1 MAAHCPIH
9 MVAGIPFQEA
19 RVQEAGEDAA
29 NGSVAAASSPHWTSC
44 VPLHPLRQP
53 AHYLFVLPAML
64 VVLVLWMA
72 LGTEDVASPA
82 QRILPWLLACLGAG
96 LALLYHQIRT
106 LCLLL
111 VVAVVFALLH
121 RDVGGY
127 LRSGHVDAWTPL
139 RFHAVSAWVP
149 LLFAGL
155 ALWPERG
162 RRRQDLLLRSV
173 VCGTALV
180 IFLLLA
186 AQQPQGMHDLLSS
199 RHWAWIPADWNA
211 LAQLPA
217 LLFLLAAAALGW
229 QAWRHPRPLHTAM
242 LLALLCLWW
251 MLPRIFL
258 QPVLLAAL
266 SSAALLLMLGAML
279 QESFHMAFRD
289 ELTGLPGRRAFNET
303 LQRAR
308 GTYSIAMVDVDH
320 FKSFNDTHGHDTGD
334 DVLRLVGSRLARV
347 GDGGR
352 AFRYG
357 GEEFAVVFLDRPATA
372 CIEAVEALR
381 QSIEDTRMQLR
392 DRSTRSRDDEA
403 GRQQRGRGGT
413 GQVVQVTVSIGLADS
428 RVDPRPTA
436 VVKAAD
442 QALYMA
448 KDGGRNQVRAHGG
461 QRLLA
466 ASSA

>member
-1 MAAHCPIH
+1 MSWFGVTLFTWMSPRTQD
-9 MVAGIPFQEA
+9 AGTH
-19 RVQEAGEDAA
+19 AA
-29 NGSVAAASSPHWTSC
+29 NGSAAAASSPRWNSC
-44 VPLHPLRQP
+44 LPLHPLRQP
-53 AHYLFVLPAML
+53 AHYLFVLPA
-64 VVLVLWMA
+64 VLVAVVVWTA
-72 LGTEDVASPA
+72 LDTADVASPA
-82 QRILPWLLACLGAG
+82 QRVLPWLLACLGAG
-96 LALLYHQIRT
+96 LALLYHQVRT

-111 VVAVVFALLH
+111 VVAVMFALLH
-121 RDVGGY
+121 QDVAGY
-127 LRSGHVDAWTPL
+127 LRSGHVAALTPL
-139 RFHAVSAWVP
+139 RFHAISAWLP

-162 RRRQDLLLRSV
+162 RRRQDLLLRGIAS
-173 VCGTALV
+173 GTALM

-186 AQQPQGMHDLLSS
+186 AQQPRGMHDLLSN

-217 LLFLLAAAALGW
+217 VLLLLATAALGW

-251 MLPRIFL
+251 MLPRVFL
-258 QPVLLAAL
+258 HPVLLPAL

-334 DVLRLVGSRLARV
+334 DVLRLVASRLAKV

-357 GEEFAVVFLDRPATA
+357 GEEFAVVFLDRPAAA
-372 CIEAVEALR
+372 CMDAVEALR
-381 QSIEDTRMQLR
+381 QSIEETRMQLR

-403 GRQQRGRGGT
+403 GRQQRGRGGS

-428 RVDPRPTA
+428 HVDPRPMA

-442 QALYMA
+442 QALYVA
-448 KDGGRNQVRAHGG
+448 KDGGRNQVHAHAG
-461 QRLLA
+461 QRVLA
-466 ASSA
+466 MRGG

>member
-1 MAAHCPIH
+1 M
-9 MVAGIPFQEA
+9 
-19 RVQEAGEDAA
+19 
-29 NGSVAAASSPHWTSC
+29 
-44 VPLHPLRQP
+44 PLHPLRQP
-53 AHYLFVLPAML
+53 AHYLFVLPAVL
-64 VVLVLWMA
+64 VALVLWAA
-72 LGTEDVASPA
+72 LGNEDVASPA
-82 QRILPWLLACLGAG
+82 QRVLPWLLASLGAG
-96 LALLYHQIRT
+96 LALLYHQVRT

-121 RDVGGY
+121 QDVAGY
-127 LRSGHVDAWTPL
+127 LRSGHLTALTPL
-139 RFHAVSAWVP
+139 RFHAISAWLPV
-149 LLFAGL
+149 LFAGL

-162 RRRQDLLLRSV
+162 RRRHDLLLRGIAS
-173 VCGTALV
+173 GSALL

-186 AQQPQGMHDLLSS
+186 LQQPRGMHDLLSN
-199 RHWAWIPADWNA
+199 RHWSWIPADWNA
-211 LAQLPA
+211 LAQVPA
-217 LLFLLAAAALGW
+217 LLFLTAASALGW
-229 QAWRHPRPLHTAM
+229 LAWRHPRPLHTAL

-251 MLPRIFL
+251 MLPRVFL
-258 QPVLLAAL
+258 QPVLLPAL

-334 DVLRLVGSRLARV
+334 DVLRLVASRLARV

-357 GEEFAVVFLDRPATA
+357 GEEFAVVFLDRPAAA
-372 CIEAVEALR
+372 CVDAVEALR

-392 DRSTRSRDDEA
+392 DRGTRSRDDET
-403 GRQQRGRGGT
+403 GRQQRGRGGS

-428 RVDPRPTA
+428 RVDPRPMA
-436 VVKAAD
+436 VIKAAD
-442 QALYMA
+442 QALYAA
-448 KDGGRNQVRAHGG
+448 KDGGRNQVRAQGS
-461 QRLLA
+461 QRVLA
-466 ASSA
+466 VRSG

>member
-1 MAAHCPIH
+1 M
-9 MVAGIPFQEA
+9 
-19 RVQEAGEDAA
+19 
-29 NGSVAAASSPHWTSC
+29 
-44 VPLHPLRQP
+44 PLHPLRQP
-53 AHYLFVLPAML
+53 AHYLFVLPA
-64 VVLVLWMA
+64 VLVAVMLWAA
-72 LGTEDVASPA
+72 LGNEDVASPA

-96 LALLYHQIRT
+96 LALLYHQVRT

-111 VVAVVFALLH
+111 VVAVMFALLH
-121 RDVGGY
+121 QDVGGY
-127 LRSGHVDAWTPL
+127 LHSGHVTALTPL
-139 RFHAVSAWVP
+139 RFHAISAWLP

-162 RRRQDLLLRSV
+162 RRRHDLLLRSV
-173 VCGTALV
+173 ASGTALM

-186 AQQPQGMHDLLSS
+186 TQQPRGMHDLLSN
-199 RHWAWIPADWNA
+199 RHWSWIPADWNA

-217 LLFLLAAAALGW
+217 LLFLLATAALGW

-251 MLPRIFL
+251 MLPRVFL
-258 QPVLLAAL
+258 QPVLLPAL
-266 SSAALLLMLGAML
+266 ASAALLLMLGAML

-334 DVLRLVGSRLARV
+334 DVLRLVASRLGRV

-357 GEEFAVVFLDRPATA
+357 GEEFAVVFLDRPAAA
-372 CIEAVEALR
+372 CVDAVEALR
-381 QSIEDTRMQLR
+381 QTIEDTRMQLR
-392 DRSTRSRDDEA
+392 DRSTRSRDDET
-403 GRQQRGRGGT
+403 GRRQRGRGGS
-413 GQVVQVTVSIGLADS
+413 GQTVQVTVSIGLADS
-428 RVDPRPTA
+428 RVDERPAA
-436 VVKAAD
+436 VIKAAD
-442 QALYMA
+442 QALYAA
-448 KDGGRNQVRAHGG
+448 KDGGRNQVRAHAG
-461 QRLLA
+461 QRVLA
-466 ASSA
+466 ARGG

>member
-1 MAAHCPIH
+1 M
-9 MVAGIPFQEA
+9 
-19 RVQEAGEDAA
+19 
-29 NGSVAAASSPHWTSC
+29 
-44 VPLHPLRQP
+44 PLHPLRQP
-53 AHYLFVLPAML
+53 AHYLFVLPA
-64 VVLVLWMA
+64 VLVALLLWTA
-72 LGTEDVASPA
+72 LGNEDVASPA
-82 QRILPWLLACLGAG
+82 QRILPWLLASLGAG
-96 LALLYHQIRT
+96 LALLYHQVRA
-106 LCLLL
+106 LCPLLL
-111 VVAVVFALLH
+111 VAAVFALLH
-121 RDVGGY
+121 QDVGGY
-127 LRSGHVDAWTPL
+127 LRSGHVTALTPL
-139 RFHAVSAWVP
+139 RFHAISAWLP

-162 RRRQDLLLRSV
+162 RRRQDLLLRGV
-173 VCGTALV
+173 VCGLALAV
-180 IFLLLA
+180 FLLLA
-186 AQQPQGMHDLLSS
+186 AQQPGGMHGLLSD
-199 RHWAWIPADWNA
+199 RHWRWIPAEWNA
-211 LAQLPA
+211 LAQVPA
-217 LLFLLAAAALGW
+217 LLFLLATVALGW

-258 QPVLLAAL
+258 QPVLLPAL

-334 DVLRLVGSRLARV
+334 DVLRLVASRLSRV

-357 GEEFAVVFLDRPATA
+357 GEEFAVVFLDRPAAA
-372 CIEAVEALR
+372 CVDAVEALR

-392 DRSTRSRDDEA
+392 DRSTRSRDDDT
-403 GRQQRGRGGT
+403 GRQQRGRGGS

-428 RVDPRPTA
+428 RENPRPAA
-436 VVKAAD
+436 VIKAAD
-442 QALYMA
+442 LALYRA
-448 KDGGRNQVRAHGG
+448 KDGGRNQVHAHAG
-461 QRLLA
+461 QRVLA
-466 ASSA
+466 VRGG

>member
-1 MAAHCPIH
+1 M
-9 MVAGIPFQEA
+9 
-19 RVQEAGEDAA
+19 
-29 NGSVAAASSPHWTSC
+29 
-44 VPLHPLRQP
+44 PLHPLRQP
-53 AHYLFVLPAML
+53 AHYLFVLPA
-64 VVLVLWMA
+64 VLVAVVVWTA
-72 LGTEDVASPA
+72 LDAADVASPA

-96 LALLYHQIRT
+96 LALLYHQVRA

-111 VVAVVFALLH
+111 VVAALFALLH
-121 RDVGGY
+121 QDVAGY
-127 LRSGHVDAWTPL
+127 LRSGHVAALSPL
-139 RFHAVSAWVP
+139 RFHATSAWLP

-155 ALWPERG
+155 VLWPERG
-162 RRRQDLLLRSV
+162 RRRHDLLRRGLV
-173 VCGTALV
+173 FGTALV

-186 AQQPQGMHDLLSS
+186 AQQPQGMHDLLSN
-199 RHWAWIPADWNA
+199 RHWNWIPVHWNA
-211 LAQLPA
+211 LAQLPV

-229 QAWRHPRPLHTAM
+229 QAWRQPRPLHTAM

-251 MLPRIFL
+251 MLPRVFL
-258 QPVLLAAL
+258 HPVLLPAL

-334 DVLRLVGSRLARV
+334 DVLRLVASRLAKV
-347 GDGGR
+347 GDGGL

-357 GEEFAVVFLDRPATA
+357 GEEFAVVFLDRPAVA
-372 CIEAVEALR
+372 CMDAVEALR
-381 QSIEDTRMQLR
+381 QGIEETRMQLR

-403 GRQQRGRGGT
+403 GRQQRGRGGN

-428 RVDPRPTA
+428 RVDPRPMA
-436 VVKAAD
+436 VLKAAD

-448 KDGGRNQVRAHGG
+448 KDGGRNQVHAQAGPRVLAVRGG
-461 QRLLA
+461 
-466 ASSA
+466 

>member
-1 MAAHCPIH
+1 M
-9 MVAGIPFQEA
+9 
-19 RVQEAGEDAA
+19 
-29 NGSVAAASSPHWTSC
+29 
-44 VPLHPLRQP
+44 PLHPLRQP
-53 AHYLFVLPAML
+53 AHYLFVLPAVL
-64 VVLVLWMA
+64 VAVVLWAA
-72 LGTEDVASPA
+72 LGNEDVASPT
-82 QRILPWLLACLGAG
+82 QRVLPWLLACLGAG
-96 LALLYHQIRT
+96 LALLYHQVRA

-111 VVAVVFALLH
+111 VVAVMFAMLH
-121 RDVGGY
+121 QDVGGY
-127 LRSGHVDAWTPL
+127 LRSGHVSALTPL
-139 RFHAVSAWVP
+139 RFHAISAWLP

-155 ALWPERG
+155 SLWPERG
-162 RRRQDLLLRSV
+162 RRRHDLLLRSV
-173 VCGTALV
+173 ASSTALL

-186 AQQPQGMHDLLSS
+186 AQQPRGMHDLLSN

-217 LLFLLAAAALGW
+217 LLFLLATAALGW

-251 MLPRIFL
+251 MLPRVFL
-258 QPVLLAAL
+258 QPVLLPAL
-266 SSAALLLMLGAML
+266 ASAALLLMLGAML

-334 DVLRLVGSRLARV
+334 DVLRLVASRLARV

-357 GEEFAVVFLDRPATA
+357 GEEFAVVFLGQPADA
-372 CIEAVEALR
+372 CMDAVEALR

-392 DRSTRSRDDEA
+392 DRSTRSRDDDA
-403 GRQQRGRGGT
+403 GRQQRGRGGS
-413 GQVVQVTVSIGLADS
+413 GPVVQVTVSIGLADS
-428 RVDPRPTA
+428 LVDPRPAA

-442 QALYMA
+442 RALYAA
-448 KDGGRNQVRAHGG
+448 KDGGRNQIRANAG
-461 QRLLA
+461 QRDEA
-466 ASSA
+466 QTASR

>member
-9 MVAGIPFQEA
+9 MVAGVPFQEA

-53 AHYLFVLPAML
+53 AHYLFVLPAVL

-127 LRSGHVDAWTPL
+127 LRSGHVDALTPL
-139 RFHAVSAWVP
+139 RFHAISAWVP

-155 ALWPERG
+155 AVWPERG

-173 VCGTALV
+173 VCGAALV

-217 LLFLLAAAALGW
+217 LLFLLASAALGW
-229 QAWRHPRPLHTAM
+229 QAWRHRGHCTRRCCWPCCACGGCCRG
-242 LLALLCLWW
+242 
-251 MLPRIFL
+251 
-258 QPVLLAAL
+258 
-266 SSAALLLMLGAML
+266 SSC
-279 QESFHMAFRD
+279 SRYCC
-289 ELTGLPGRRAFNET
+289 RR
-303 LQRAR
+303 
-308 GTYSIAMVDVDH
+308 
-320 FKSFNDTHGHDTGD
+320 
-334 DVLRLVGSRLARV
+334 
-347 GDGGR
+347 
-352 AFRYG
+352 
-357 GEEFAVVFLDRPATA
+357 
-372 CIEAVEALR
+372 
-381 QSIEDTRMQLR
+381 
-392 DRSTRSRDDEA
+392 
-403 GRQQRGRGGT
+403 
-413 GQVVQVTVSIGLADS
+413 
-428 RVDPRPTA
+428 
-436 VVKAAD
+436 
-442 QALYMA
+442 
-448 KDGGRNQVRAHGG
+448 
-461 QRLLA
+461 
-466 ASSA
+466 

>member
-1 MAAHCPIH
+1 M
-9 MVAGIPFQEA
+9 
-19 RVQEAGEDAA
+19 
-29 NGSVAAASSPHWTSC
+29 
-44 VPLHPLRQP
+44 PLHPLRQP
-53 AHYLFVLPAML
+53 AHYLFVLPAVL

-72 LGTEDVASPA
+72 LGNEDVASPA

-96 LALLYHQIRT
+96 LALLYHQMRT

-111 VVAVVFALLH
+111 VVALVFALLH
-121 RDVGGY
+121 QDVGGY
-127 LRSGHVDAWTPL
+127 LRRGHVDPLTPL

-149 LLFAGL
+149 LLFGGL

-162 RRRQDLLLRSV
+162 RRRHDLLLRGLV
-173 VCGTALV
+173 WGVALM

-186 AQQPQGMHDLLSS
+186 VQQPRGMHDLLSD
-199 RHWAWIPADWNA
+199 RHWAWIPASWNA

-217 LLFLLAAAALGW
+217 LLFLLATAALGW
-229 QAWRHPRPLHTAM
+229 HAWRYPRPLHTAM

-251 MLPRIFL
+251 MLPRVFL
-258 QPVLLAAL
+258 QPVLLPAL

-279 QESFHMAFRD
+279 QEFFHMAFRD
-289 ELTGLPGRRAFNET
+289 ELTGLPGRRAFNQT

-308 GTYSIAMVDVDH
+308 GTFSIAMVDVDH

-334 DVLRLVGSRLARV
+334 DVLRLVASRLARV
-347 GDGGR
+347 GDGGQ

-357 GEEFAVVFLDRPATA
+357 GEEFAVVFLDRPAAA
-372 CIEAVEALR
+372 CVDAVEALR
-381 QSIEDTRMQLR
+381 QRIEDTRMQLR

-403 GRQQRGRGGT
+403 GRQQRGRGGS

-428 RVDPRPTA
+428 RTDPRPLA

-442 QALYMA
+442 QALYAA
-448 KDGGRNQVRAHGG
+448 KGAGRNQVHA
-461 QRLLA
+461 LA
-466 ASSA
+466 DAQTASR

>member
-1 MAAHCPIH
+1 
-9 MVAGIPFQEA
+9 
-19 RVQEAGEDAA
+19 
-29 NGSVAAASSPHWTSC
+29 
-44 VPLHPLRQP
+44 
-53 AHYLFVLPAML
+53 
-64 VVLVLWMA
+64 
-72 LGTEDVASPA
+72 
-82 QRILPWLLACLGAG
+82 
-96 LALLYHQIRT
+96 
-106 LCLLL
+106 
-111 VVAVVFALLH
+111 
-121 RDVGGY
+121 
-127 LRSGHVDAWTPL
+127 
-139 RFHAVSAWVP
+139 
-149 LLFAGL
+149 
-155 ALWPERG
+155 
-162 RRRQDLLLRSV
+162 
-173 VCGTALV
+173 
-180 IFLLLA
+180 
-186 AQQPQGMHDLLSS
+186 MHDLLSS

-217 LLFLLAAAALGW
+217 LLFLLASAALGW

-258 QPVLLAAL
+258 QPVLLPAL

-357 GEEFAVVFLDRPATA
+357 GEEFAVVFLDRPAAA

-436 VVKAAD
+436 VLKAAD

-448 KDGGRNQVRAHGG
+448 RTEVATRSARTVASACWLHPVRRA
-461 QRLLA
+461 QT
-466 ASSA
+466 ASR